1 VEELDGAE
9 GTDGA
14 PAEVTWVGAVTG
26 ADGAT
31 AVGGNSPLKLQAST
45 VIAKTVTAI
54 DKVPLFFILFL
65 HFECWGV
72 NLPAD
77 NIWAND

>member
-1 VEELDGAE
+1 LGDCPVVPDGAE

-14 PAEVTWVGAVTG
+14 LADVTWVGTVTG
-26 ADGAT
+26 AAGAT
-31 AVGGNSPLKLQAST
+31 AVGGTSPLKLQAST

-65 HFECWGV
+65 HFYCRPD
-72 NLPAD
+72 NLTSG
-77 NIWAND
+77 